1 MSEEKKTVELKEDEL
16 EQVSGGLSYKQTV
29 NGVEKDIE
37 IKPGMF
43 FTTAME
49 PGETCTVLIVQSE
62 GLLYKISNG
71 YTRSHLLTDLK
82 PTFINI
88 D

>member
-1 MSEEKKTVELKEDEL
+1 MLEGKKAVELKEEEL
-16 EQVSGGLSYKQTV
+16 EEVNGGLSYKQTV
-29 NGVEKDIE
+29 NGVERVIE
-37 IKPGMF
+37 IKAGMT

-82 PTFINI
+82 PTFTNIN
-88 D
+88 